1 MSNIK
6 SMSIYDR
13 PREKAKLLGIDSL
26 SNSELIALLI
36 STGTKDKSAIDISND
51 LLTKFNG
58 VNGIIRAHINELCE
72 LKGINY
78 AKALRLH
85 AGLILYER
93 AILEER
99 ILNINL
105 KGVDSIG
112 SYFVAKIGNAPQEI
126 GYLVIVDNKE
136 RVIKITELFKG
147 QKSKMELSSK
157 ILLRNIIG
165 QGNKFYLIHNHPS
178 NNLVPSRK
186 DLEFTGQLEMTCLS
200 LGIEFL
206 DHIIVGKETYLSI
219 NQYRDKNNGLF

>member
-13 PREKAKLLGIDSL
+13 PREKAMLLGIDSL
-26 SNSELIALLI
+26 SNSELIAVLI

-157 ILLRNIIG
+157 IL
-165 QGNKFYLIHNHPS
+165 
-178 NNLVPSRK
+178 
-186 DLEFTGQLEMTCLS
+186 
-200 LGIEFL
+200 
-206 DHIIVGKETYLSI
+206 
-219 NQYRDKNNGLF
+219 